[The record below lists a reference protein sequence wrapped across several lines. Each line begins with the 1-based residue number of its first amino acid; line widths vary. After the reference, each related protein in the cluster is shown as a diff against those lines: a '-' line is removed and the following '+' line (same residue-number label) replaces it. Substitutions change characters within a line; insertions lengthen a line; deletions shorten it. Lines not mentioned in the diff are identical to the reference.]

1 MTINRKLVKDLL
13 SIFAVFLLPFSVVSV
28 LYFIAYGVTEPH
40 LWFLVVPFLLMYVI
54 RKNINKMPLFI
65 GLTLIVLLVSGLV
78 IGDTYSD
85 VFVWIFMV
93 STGFFAFYM
102 KTREEIA
109 LESAF
114 GAVALILIIGLFFLL
129 RFSRADNT
137 PMQVQLLLTFLVAM
151 VFRILYTHMDNV
163 DYRLNILSKING
175 YNDPSNKVLTTN
187 NILITG
193 FVGIVV
199 IISTLIMFGAG
210 LFRLISSLAAV
221 LGAMLRNFTA
231 TFWRTAGNVEFNM
244 QMGNPNAYP
253 APYADDFDFFAE
265 VDEMLDI
272 TEVDQEA
279 WNAFLERFFLVVG
292 IIGAICIMWFLI
304 WRFYKFYRNSVREK
318 TDSDDLSGDTV
329 ITLERDV
336 MGDLRDLLPRF
347 KNKSL
352 HPIRRAYAKKVNRYI
367 RAGVGI
373 HKADTTDI
381 IANKIRNAENI
392 DELTAKYEKVRYGK

>member
-1 MTINRKLVKDLL
+1 MTINRKLIKDLL
-13 SIFAVFLLPFSVVSV
+13 SILAVFLLPFSVVSV
-28 LYFIAYGVTEPH
+28 LYFINYGVTEPL

-54 RKNINKMPLFI
+54 RKKVNKMPVFVI
-65 GLTLIVLLVSGLV
+65 LTLAVVLVPGLI

-114 GAVALILIIGLFFLL
+114 GAVALILIIALFFLL
-129 RFSRADNT
+129 RFSQADNT

-193 FVGIVV
+193 FVGIVIV
-199 IISTLIMFGAG
+199 ISTLIMFATSI
-210 LFRLISSLAAV
+210 LRFLASLANT
-221 LGAMLRNFTA
+221 GAAMFRDFLASFTREDIR
-231 TFWRTAGNVEFNM
+231 FEIRVND
-244 QMGNPNAYP
+244 PLYP

-265 VDEMLDI
+265 VYEMLDL
-272 TEVDQEA
+272 TEVDQGA

-292 IIGAICIMWFLI
+292 VAGAICILWFLI
-304 WRFYKFYRNSVREK
+304 WRFYKFYRNRVNDKNEDEASFA
-318 TDSDDLSGDTV
+318 DTIV
-329 ITLERDV
+329 ALERDV
-336 MGDLRDLLPRF
+336 MGDLLDLLPRF

-367 RAGVGI
+367 RAGVEI